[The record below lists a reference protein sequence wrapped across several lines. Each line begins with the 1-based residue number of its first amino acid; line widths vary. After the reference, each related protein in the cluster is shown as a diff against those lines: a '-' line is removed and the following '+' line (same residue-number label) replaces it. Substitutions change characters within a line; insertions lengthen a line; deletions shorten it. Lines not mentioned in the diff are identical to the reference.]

1 MSTKPR
7 VICVMGPTASGKSDL
22 AVELAVRLG
31 GQIVNSDSMQVY
43 RYLPIGTAAP
53 DQAMYRTA
61 PHHLFEYRMPDD
73 ECDAG
78 TWARE
83 AAARIMSIADQG
95 QVPVVV
101 GGTFFWVRALFEGL
115 SEIPAA
121 SAEARRSV
129 AADIGSRGSAAMHAE
144 LANVDPM
151 TASRLEPADYQRI
164 GRALEV
170 WRTTGVALSEF
181 HRRRPV
187 PAIDADVLKIRICVE
202 RDVLYDRINRRLARM
217 VSGGLV
223 EEVRAVLEMGFSR
236 TCRPLKSSSF
246 EPVLRFIDGV
256 IDIDTMSA
264 EIAQGH
270 RNYAKR
276 QLTWLRRET
285 GLELVAGDTDA
296 AFRAARTFLES

>member
-7 VICVMGPTASGKSDL
+7 VICIMGPTASGKSDM

-43 RYLPIGTAAP
+43 RYLSIGTAAP
-53 DQAMYRTA
+53 DASMYAAVR
-61 PHHLFEYRMPDD
+61 HHLFEYRMPDD

-83 AAARIMSIADQG
+83 AATRIRAIADEG
-95 QVPVVV
+95 LIPIVV

-129 AADIGSRGSAAMHAE
+129 AADIGARGSVAMHAE
-144 LANVDPM
+144 LASIDPV
-151 TASRLEPADYQRI
+151 TASRLEPADSQRI

-181 HRRRPV
+181 HRREPV
-187 PAIDADVLKIRICVE
+187 PAIEADVLKIKLCVE
-202 RDVLYDRINRRLARM
+202 RDVLYDRINQRLAKM
-217 VSGGLV
+217 VSRGLV
-223 EEVRAVLEMGFSR
+223 DEVRAVLEMGFSR
-236 TCRPLKSSSF
+236 DCRPLKSSSF
-246 EPVLRFIDGV
+246 EPVIRFLDGFIDL
-256 IDIDTMSA
+256 DAMSA

-276 QLTWLRRET
+276 QLTWLRRES
-285 GLELVAGDTDA
+285 GIALAAGDTGA
-296 AFRAARTFLES
+296 ALESAEKFLDA